1 MSGLD
6 QTLAIDAV
14 YTRSINLSRDGN
26 ARELVQAYLPTSR
39 AVQALE
45 QMAGGLGQAAQ
56 NRALALNGPY
66 GSGKSALGLFAGAL
80 LSAPDGALHQT
91 AAGVLAQTDAAL
103 AARFR
108 AAVAHS
114 FGSPLKVLINPRLGD
129 LP

>member
-45 QMAGGLGQAAQ
+45 QMAGGLGHAAQ
-56 NRALALNGPY
+56 NRALALNGP
-66 GSGKSALGLFAGAL
+66 
-80 LSAPDGALHQT
+80 T
-91 AAGVLAQTDAAL
+91 AQAN
-103 AARFR
+103 RR
-108 AAVAHS
+108 
-114 FGSPLKVLINPRLGD
+114 
-129 LP
+129 